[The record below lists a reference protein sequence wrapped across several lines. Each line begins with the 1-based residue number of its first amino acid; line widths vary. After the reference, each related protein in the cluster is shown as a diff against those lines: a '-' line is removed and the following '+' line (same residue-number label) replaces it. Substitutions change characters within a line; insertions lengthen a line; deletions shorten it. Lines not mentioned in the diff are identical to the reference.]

1 MPKLCKRGRKR
12 QTFDISGSERMKQN
26 RSSETD
32 TERTLRL
39 QQMRDKKLLRLRVLT
54 PKSKGK
60 RLQEQRERKRM
71 RLKKETPTKRK
82 ARLRSMIERENSWV
96 KAETSEKRVARCLDL
111 SERQAS
117 RLAEET
123 ETVRS
128 ARLQHKREQ
137 QASRLAAETDT
148 VCDARLQN
156 LRERQ
161 ASRLAAETDT
171 VRDARLQDMRERKAS
186 LEASLT
192 GEQNL
197 ARKRHRDKL
206 YSDRLTSRITLN
218 FARSKIACDVSD
230 SNIDEYSCGSF
241 TYSWSIC
248 LAKFWEGEKLSCSTK
263 LCLKFSLCCENGK
276 VLSSV
281 ASCPELLN
289 HLLTASDKRGKD
301 FREKIRAY
309 NCALAFASLG
319 ANIDKGLA
327 NAKQGVYTFRI
338 HGVVYHCIGQLL
350 PKDNE
355 APKYA
360 QIYIHDGTA
369 DAEVENRLHHLEDA
383 SLPELRLLQ
392 LMMHEVNP
400 YVSFFRQGIEV
411 MRKQGHNDVR
421 MIIRSEGTPDSRR
434 YNKPTA
440 PEVTVIMP
448 GVGYGEEAASRDIV
462 LHARSGGLSRITEI
476 HRAYDALHYVILF
489 PLGEDGWH

>member
-1 MPKLCKRGRKR
+1 
-12 QTFDISGSERMKQN
+12 
-26 RSSETD
+26 
-32 TERTLRL
+32 
-39 QQMRDKKLLRLRVLT
+39 MRDNQLLRLRVLT

-60 RLQEQRERKRM
+60 RLQEQRVRNRM

-82 ARLRSMIERENSWV
+82 ARLRSMIEREKSWV
-96 KAETSEKRVARCLDL
+96 KAESSEKRVARCLDL

-117 RLAEET
+117 RLAEEAD
-123 ETVRS
+123 TVRG
-128 ARLQHKREQ
+128 ARLQGL
-137 QASRLAAETDT
+137 S
-148 VCDARLQN
+148 
-156 LRERQ
+156 ERQ

-171 VRDARLQDMRERKAS
+171 VRGARLQDKREQQVSRLASETETVRGARLQDKREQQVSRLASETETIRGARLQDMRERKSS

-192 GEQNL
+192 GEQSL
-197 ARKRHRDKL
+197 ARKRYRDKL

-218 FARSKIACDVSD
+218 FARSQIACDVTD

-241 TYSWSIC
+241 TYSCSIC
-248 LAKFWEGEKLSCSTK
+248 LAKFWEGEKLSSSTK

-276 VLSSV
+276 VVLSSV
-281 ASCPELLN
+281 ASCPELLM
-289 HLLTASDKRGKD
+289 HLLTASDKRGKG

-411 MRKQGHNDVR
+411 MREQGHNDVR

-440 PEVTVIMP
+440 PEVAVIMP
-448 GVGYGEEAASRDIV
+448 GVGHGEEAASRDIV
-462 LHARSGGLSRITEI
+462 LHAFRRS
-476 HRAYDALHYVILF
+476 
-489 PLGEDGWH
+489 